1 MVLEL
6 LLDGIDG
13 KFMPNEG
20 LTPSFHGPRNTLRQ
34 LFMAISCLTK
44 VLHHGFMAHE
54 MFCDMSSWKIGSF
67 MGQEMRFMG
76 SSLDIHDIFIKLFL
90 SEFFS
95 DILSAKLHYSLEND
109 YKASS

>member
-1 MVLEL
+1 MTLEL

-20 LTPSFHGPRNTLRQ
+20 LTPSFHCPRNTLRQ
-34 LFMAISCLTK
+34 LFMA
-44 VLHHGFMAHE
+44 VFMAHE

-67 MGQEMRFMG
+67 MGQEMPFMG

-90 SEFFS
+90 SEFLS

>member
-44 VLHHGFMAHE
+44 VLHHGFMAH
-54 MFCDMSSWKIGSF
+54 DMSSWKIGSF
-67 MGQEMRFMG
+67 MGQEMPFMG
-76 SSLDIHDIFIKLFL
+76 SSPDIHDIFIKLFL